1 MNDLELCKKIL
12 TGIFTKNNELRDIDD
27 SIFIQLIRAG
37 IEEATKDNNVN
48 HDSLMEHAIMLYITE
63 WVEMAIEDEDDPDLD
78 EEKRVAREEFLD
90 YWNAKI

>member
-12 TGIFTKNNELRDIDD
+12 TGIFSKNNELRDIDD

-37 IEEATKDNNVN
+37 IEEATKGNSVTY
-48 HDSLMEHAIMLYITE
+48 DSLLEHAMTLYTTE
-63 WVEMAIEDEDDPDLD
+63 WLKMELEDEENLDWD
-78 EEKRVAREEFLD
+78 EEKTLAREEFLD